1 MARKHQC
8 ATIVLAML
16 ALAAGE
22 ANFWERPG
30 CHKVGHTRR
39 VSIPECVE
47 FDITTNACRGFCTSY
62 SIPSPE
68 FTLRM
73 NRNQRVTSFGQCCNI
88 MDTEDRRPTQ
98 EGEDYLRGKQP
109 MRDRDSR
116 PVTGIRG
123 MQNRMPDRIVAH
135 RIWVKVQVRCLD
147 GHRDL
152 VFKSA
157 KSCACF
163 HCKKN

>member
-1 MARKHQC
+1 MARKQQC
-8 ATIVLAML
+8 VAIVLTML
-16 ALAAGE
+16 ALAGAE

-39 VSIPECVE
+39 VSIPDCVE

-68 FTLRM
+68 VTLRM
-73 NRNQRVTSFGQCCNI
+73 NRNQGVTSFGQCCNI
-88 MDTEDRRPTQ
+88 IDTED
-98 EGEDYLRGKQP
+98 
-109 MRDRDSR
+109 
-116 PVTGIRG
+116 
-123 MQNRMPDRIVAH
+123 
-135 RIWVKVQVRCLD
+135 VKVQVRCLD